1 MLRTRIVTASALA
14 LVLMIAPSVGRGEPQ
29 EAKKDEKVKDDK
41 GKKEQ
46 PQEVKQNEKFKG
58 ELKGKKE
65 SVRGYD
71 VEAQA
76 YVVHECYRGEVLIA
90 LEAAQSLSLSV
101 SVHGDERKVLVW
113 LYDPQGDEIVKTSF
127 QVGTARID
135 RKEVPASGKY
145 KIVIRSPHS
154 GAFTLLAKGPS
165 KDESDEK
172 VIDERIKELKK
183 ELADLEAKREA
194 LKKKKDK

>member
-1 MLRTRIVTASALA
+1 MLRTRIVPASALA

-29 EAKKDEKVKDDK
+29 EAKKDDK

-58 ELKGKKE
+58 EIKGKKE
-65 SVRGYD
+65 TVLGREEKSRVMR
-71 VEAQA
+71 
-76 YVVHECYRGEVLIA
+76 ECYRGEVLIT

-101 SVHGDERKVLVW
+101 TVHGDERIVLVR
-113 LYDPQGDEIVKTSF
+113 LYDPSGDLIVATDF
-127 QVGTARID
+127 EGGTVKIE

-145 KIVIRSPHS
+145 KIVIYSPHS
-154 GAFTLLAKGPS
+154 GAFTLLARGPS
-165 KDESDEK
+165 KEEQDEK
-172 VIDERIKELKK
+172 TIDERIKELKK